1 MRKFGLIGFPLGHS
15 FSKGYFREKFEK
27 ENISGCQYDNY
38 PLESIHGL
46 TALCAEDRELEGL
59 NVTIPYKQQVIPFLH
74 SIDEEARAIG
84 AVNCLKITRDP
95 GNAHR
100 IKGFNTDCYG
110 FETPLKNALKEY
122 HTKAL
127 ILGTGGASKAV
138 EHVLKKLEIPFT
150 YVSRKP
156 ANEHILSYQKLNE
169 EIISEFKIIVNTSPL
184 GMYPDIG
191 SCPDIPYSGITSHH
205 ILYDLVYNPELTLF
219 LKLGKE
225 KKATTINGLPMLY
238 LQAERSWEIWNQDQ

>member
-1 MRKFGLIGFPLGHS
+1 M
-15 FSKGYFREKFEK
+15 
-27 ENISGCQYDNY
+27 
-38 PLESIHGL
+38 
-46 TALCAEDRELEGL
+46 
-59 NVTIPYKQQVIPFLH
+59 
-74 SIDEEARAIG
+74 
-84 AVNCLKITRDP
+84 
-95 GNAHR
+95 
-100 IKGFNTDCYG
+100 
-110 FETPLKNALKEY
+110 
-122 HTKAL
+122 
-127 ILGTGGASKAV
+127 
-138 EHVLKKLEIPFT
+138 EHVLKKLEIPFR